1 MKTRKNTKNTKH
13 IQRTKSKRKYK
24 LKKIKGGYESR
35 PSFLHQQSISND
47 VDVCEYKEQLE
58 NKLKNKEWTHL
69 AILKNRHDLKAQ
81 LEYKRDPTNIK
92 SNQSKSFTGF
102 FKKLFGILSPE
113 EQEIKT
119 WTQEKINACNRSM
132 FL

>member
-1 MKTRKNTKNTKH
+1 MKTRKNTKNTKNTKH

-24 LKKIKGGYESR
+24 FKGGYESR

-81 LEYKRDPTNIK
+81 LEYKRDSTNIK
-92 SNQSKSFTGF
+92 SHQSKSFTGF
-102 FKKLFGILSPE
+102 SKNYLEYYLLKNKK
-113 EQEIKT
+113 
-119 WTQEKINACNRSM
+119 
-132 FL
+132 